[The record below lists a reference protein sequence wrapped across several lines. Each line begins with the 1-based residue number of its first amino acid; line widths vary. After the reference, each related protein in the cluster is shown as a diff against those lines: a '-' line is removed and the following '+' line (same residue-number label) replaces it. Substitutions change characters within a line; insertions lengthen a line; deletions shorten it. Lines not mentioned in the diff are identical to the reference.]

1 MPVKGFVSLSY
12 EANKPGEKMSAPLC
26 FLHLTTTKK
35 GIADSAKTNKFQARL
50 VYSSRKIFGF
60 FYVSLCT
67 LIRGF
72 S

>member
-35 GIADSAKTNKFQARL
+35 GIADSAKKKQI
-50 VYSSRKIFGF
+50 SSKAC
-60 FYVSLCT
+60 L
-67 LIRGF
+67 
-72 S
+72 